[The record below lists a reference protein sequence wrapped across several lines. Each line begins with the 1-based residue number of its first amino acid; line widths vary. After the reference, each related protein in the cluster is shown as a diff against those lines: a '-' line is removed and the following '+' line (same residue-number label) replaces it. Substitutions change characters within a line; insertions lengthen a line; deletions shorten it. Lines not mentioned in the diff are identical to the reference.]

1 MPYWFKYARC
11 DDLPYSSTKW
21 YLLQWCDLCWSLLQT
36 WKRIFIHIVT
46 FTPLV
51 LFLCYYRNLIVFKII
66 WNWTVCITKPPSYEI
81 SLLKKKN
88 ICVTLYLFIFVIL
101 SLLILLILLFLCDL
115 YGCNQKIFLNNYV
128 KEISLKKSVR
138 ECCKLKKLERIKI
151 IIILQYII

>member
-1 MPYWFKYARC
+1 MTSSYKCPI
-11 DDLPYSSTKW
+11 DLSTHAVMI
-21 YLLQWCDLCWSLLQT
+21 YLIQVLSDTCSNDVISVDLCWQT
-36 WKRIFIHIVT
+36 WTRTFIHIVT

-101 SLLILLILLFLCDL
+101 SLLILLILLFLCDR

-138 ECCKLKKLERIKI
+138 ECCKLKKLERIKMI
-151 IIILQYII
+151 